1 MKIKK
6 TIAML
11 LVFLI
16 MITVFCSC
24 AKNEN
29 TPISS
34 KHYVMDTVLSQKI
47 YSSFDVSGEV
57 YKALQGEENRLSAFK
72 EGSEIYAVNNANGTA
87 TSVSNETFE
96 LVEKSVSFAK
106 ESDYLFDI
114 SVYPLSSLWKEAIE
128 SAKLPEKSAVS
139 AAKALVDAKKIHL
152 NKQNLSITLPEN
164 AGLDL
169 GAIAKGAALEKVR
182 EIYEKNGVSGAIC
195 SLGNSAMLL
204 FGSKVGEDFKIGLR
218 SPFKAETAQTFAT
231 LSLKDCVIS
240 TSGGYERYT
249 EIDGKMYHHI
259 IDTKTGY
266 PAENDIASVTVV
278 GSDGAFCDYMS
289 TRLFVEGTDRAVK
302 IIEQNG
308 LDAVVVTNDK
318 MVYVSKT
325 LESQLEI
332 KDSSFERI
340 N

>member
-6 TIAML
+6 TFALM

-16 MITVFCSC
+16 VIIAFCSC
-24 AKNEN
+24 IKNKN
-29 TPISS
+29 APLSS
-34 KHYVMDTVLSQKI
+34 QHYVMDTVLSQKI
-47 YSSFDVSGEV
+47 YSSPDVSDEV
-57 YKALQGEENRLSAFK
+57 YNALQAEENRLSAFK
-72 EGSEIYAVNNANGTA
+72 EGSEIYAVNNANGA
-87 TSVSNETFE
+87 AVSVSKETFE
-96 LVEKSVSFAK
+96 LIEKSLSFAK
-106 ESDYLFDI
+106 QSEYVFDI

-128 SAKLPEKSAVS
+128 SGRLPSKSAVS
-139 AAKALVDAKKIHL
+139 AARALVDGKKVVL
-152 NKQNLSITLPEN
+152 DKQNLSITLPEN
-164 AGLDL
+164 MGLDL

-182 EIYEKNGVSGAIC
+182 EIYEQNGVSGAIC

-204 FGSKVGEDFKIGLR
+204 FGSKAGDDFKIGLR
-218 SPFKAETAQTFAT
+218 SPFKADAAQTFAT
-231 LSLKDCVIS
+231 LSLRDCVIS

-289 TRLFVEGTDRAVK
+289 TRLFLEGTEQAVK
-302 IIEQNG
+302 LIEQNG
-308 LDAVVVTNDK
+308 ISAVVVTNDK
-318 MVYVSKT
+318 KVYVSKS
-325 LESQLEI
+325 LEEKIEI
-332 KDSSFERI
+332 TDSSFERI